1 MKKIHKLFWFIFL
14 IVILLFC
21 GYVTT
26 RFLGESRGID
36 PQDAFSRAV
45 VNDAS
50 ESVTLRSINV
60 NSEEN
65 ITYYEFINNSRND
78 EMRTRLAM
86 ALTEN
91 VVLAEGKVCVTLWND
106 NGFGSYSRAYSVYNF
121 DEYETGFIMFD
132 GFYRLNTSDIFID
145 SGIWG
150 MPSTYKECFD
160 TITVLEIPLSSQQK
174 AEEKE
179 IDWYEIW
186 PDLKEIVIIDSI

>member
-1 MKKIHKLFWFIFL
+1 MKKLYKLFGILLL

-36 PQDAFSRAV
+36 PPDAFSRAV

-150 MPSTYKECFD
+150 MPATYKECFD
-160 TITVLEIPLSSQQK
+160 TITVLEIPLKSQQK

-186 PDLKEIVIIDSI
+186 PDLEEIVIIDSK